1 MATPLILNLY
11 VNNRFKTVTV
21 ADGTE
26 PLLYV
31 LRNQVGTKSVKF
43 GCGVAQC
50 GACTVII
57 NGVTKRSCVTPLN
70 TVADGAQVT
79 TLEGLVGHR
88 DDDDDTGLGNSRTG
102 HGHPN
107 RLQGIQ
113 KAFVDNQAGQCAYCA
128 AGIIMGSYNWLQGR
142 RNAGNTA
149 IPSDDEV
156 KNFLSGIEQTPPFVY
171 LCRCG
176 THMRIVRAIQQ
187 ASQEM

>member
-1 MATPLILNLY
+1 MPTPLTLTLY
-11 VNNRFKTVTV
+11 VNNQLTTVTV

-31 LRNQVGTKSVKF
+31 LRNQVGTMGVKF

-57 NGVTKRSCVTPLN
+57 DGVTKRSCVTPLN
-70 TVADGAQVT
+70 TVASEAQVT
-79 TLEGLVGHR
+79 TIEGLGQPNNPN
-88 DDDDDTGLGNSRTG
+88 GL
-102 HGHPN
+102 H
-107 RLQGIQ
+107 GIQ

-128 AGIIMGSYNWLQGR
+128 NAMIMGSYNWLQGR
-142 RNAGNTA
+142 LNAGNTA
-149 IPSDDEV
+149 VPTDDEV
-156 KNFLSGIEQTPPFVY
+156 KDFLSGVNQTPPFVY

-176 THMRIVRAIQQ
+176 THMRIIQAIQQ